1 MGTKNTRATS
11 AIAPVNDAL
20 SYSYDDPMGSYYGM
34 GDSLY
39 SGGNT
44 NDGGLFSSLSGKDM
58 IDGIGGFGQ
67 LGMGLLNYF
76 ENKKNSKMQRA
87 GLQQQIKQSQYAI
100 DTDKQF
106 KSGTR
111 NAFA

>member
-44 NDGGLFSSLSGKDM
+44 NDGGLFSSISNSDL
-58 IDGIGGFGQ
+58 IDGIGGIGQ
-67 LGMGLLNYF
+67 LGLGFMNYL
-76 ENKKNSKMQRA
+76 ENKKNSKMQRNA
-87 GLQQQIKQSQYAI
+87 LGQQIKQSQYAI

-111 NAFA
+111 SAFA